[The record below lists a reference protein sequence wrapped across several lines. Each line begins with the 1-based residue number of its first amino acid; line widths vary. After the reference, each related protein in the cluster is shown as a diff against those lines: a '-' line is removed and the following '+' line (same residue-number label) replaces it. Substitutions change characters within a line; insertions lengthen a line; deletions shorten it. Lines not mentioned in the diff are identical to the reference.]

1 VRRALVA
8 LLLLVALPRV
18 PIEARQGRVEGGK
31 QIPPAGVPVPDA
43 DRAELESGLRQLHQ
57 EIDALRKSHAE
68 LLPDVEVFH
77 KAVQVALAHNEFLNA
92 KEIPAGK
99 ELIKIGLERAKELRE
114 NKPAWATATGLVPR
128 AYVSKID
135 ASLQPYGLVVPPT
148 YRAGSDHRHR
158 LDFWLHGRDESLTEL
173 RFLQGRLKSPGEFTP
188 ADTIVCHLYGRFCNA
203 SKFAGEVDLFEAL
216 DSIKKRY
223 SIDENRICIRGFSMG
238 GASTWHL
245 AAHHAGLWA
254 CAAPGAGFAETP
266 VYANIYKDPVK
277 PTAWQ
282 ETLWHWYNATDYAG
296 NLFNCPVVAYS
307 GELDK
312 QKAAADTMAKA
323 MKDEG
328 LDLIHVIGPKTEHR
342 YEPEAKKEVARRV
355 DEFAARGRDPN
366 PKKVRFTT
374 WTLRYNQMRWITVD
388 GLEKHSERATVDA
401 EQDSGKLSLS
411 TRNVSALSV
420 DLAGISKIVADGQ
433 ELPWTPHLHKIDGR
447 WAAGAPGGRLLKRHE
462 LQGPI
467 DDAFMN
473 RFLFVTPSGKP
484 MSEKTGAWV
493 AAEQARAIEMWR
505 RFFRGDPIVV
515 RDDAVTEAM
524 IASSNLVCW
533 GDPQSNK
540 LLEGIVEK
548 LPIKWTPKAVGVGS
562 KTYDADTH
570 VPVLIYPNPLNPE
583 RYVVLNSGFTFQD
596 QAPASNSRHVP
607 MLPDWAVINVTAK
620 KVVAADFFGERWEL
634 P

>member
-1 VRRALVA
+1 MRALLA
-8 LLLLVALPRV
+8 LVLLFA
-18 PIEARQGRVEGGK
+18 QQGK
-31 QIPPAGVPVPDA
+31 QIPPPGVPLPDA
-43 DRAELESGLRQLHQ
+43 DRAELEGGLKQLQQ
-57 EIDALRKSHAE
+57 EIEPLRKAHAD
-68 LLPDVEVFH
+68 LIPDVDVFH
-77 KAVQVALAHNEFLNA
+77 KAVHVALTHNEFLNA
-92 KEIPAGK
+92 KDIPAAK
-99 ELIKIGLERAKELRE
+99 DLIKVGLERAKELRE
-114 NKPAWATATGLVPR
+114 NKPAWATASGLVPR

-135 ASLQPYGLVVPPT
+135 GSLQPYGLVVPVT
-148 YRAGSDHRHR
+148 YKAGGDHKHR

-173 RFLQGRLKSPGEFTP
+173 RFLQSRLKSAGEFTP

-203 SKFAGEVDLFEAL
+203 SKFAGEVDLFETL
-216 DSIKKRY
+216 DSIKRRY
-223 SIDENRICIRGFSMG
+223 PIDENRICIRGFSMG

-277 PTAWQ
+277 PTPWQ
-282 ETLWHWYNATDYAG
+282 ETLWHLYNATDYAG

-328 LDLIHVIGPKTEHR
+328 IDLIHIIAPKTEHR

-355 DEFAARGRDPN
+355 DEFAAKGRDPN
-366 PKKVRFTT
+366 PKKIRFTT
-374 WTLRYNQMRWITVD
+374 WTLRYNEMKWITVD
-388 GLEKHSERATVDA
+388 GLEKHWERATVDA
-401 EQDSGKLSLS
+401 ERDGGLLKIS
-411 TRNVSALSV
+411 TKNVSALRI
-420 DLAGISKIVADGQ
+420 AGNWKDATIDGQ
-433 ELPWTPHLHKIDGR
+433 RVSGPLPLRKVDGKWTSGSSDDELR
-447 WAAGAPGGRLLKRHE
+447 KRHG

-467 DDAFMN
+467 DDAFMDS
-473 RFLFVTPSGKP
+473 FVFVIPSGKP
-484 MSEKTGAWV
+484 MNEKPGAWV

-505 RFFRGDPIVV
+505 RFFRGDARAVK
-515 RDDAVTEAM
+515 DDAVTPEL

-548 LPIKWTPKAVGVGS
+548 LPIKWTPKEIKVGS
-562 KTYDADTH
+562 KTYSGDSH
-570 VPVLIYPNPLNPE
+570 VPVLIYPNPLNPK

-607 MLPDWAVINVTAK
+607 MLPDWAVMDVASK
-620 KVVAADFFGERWEL
+620 QVVAADFFGERWEL
-634 P
+634 E